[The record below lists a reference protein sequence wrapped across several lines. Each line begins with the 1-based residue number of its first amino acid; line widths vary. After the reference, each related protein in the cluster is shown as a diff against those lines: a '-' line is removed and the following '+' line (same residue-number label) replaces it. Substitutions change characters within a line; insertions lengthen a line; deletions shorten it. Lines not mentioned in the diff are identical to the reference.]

1 MVERIFVNRFDNNS
15 YTLSKKELEEN
26 ITDIAVVYDYYKHNP
41 LISISGK
48 NNLHDIRKIIYLID
62 EQQKD
67 IDMFGNVVIKL
78 NAQ

>member
-15 YTLSKKELEEN
+15 YTLSKKEFEEN

-41 LISISGK
+41 QISISGK

-67 IDMFGNVVIKL
+67 IDMFGNVVIQL
-78 NAQ
+78 NNQ